1 MALVGQ
7 QQAFCSIIMNASNHV
22 KDIVSGSETTPFVS
36 LPLIYDPHRI
46 NDLDLCKASVMFV
59 EKVRAVDRSFSRQ
72 GLRYPQRLHP
82 ALGDLETLLPV

>member
-7 QQAFCSIIMNASNHV
+7 QQAFCSTIMNASNHV

-46 NDLDLCKASVMFV
+46 NDLDLCKASVMLV
-59 EKVRAVDRSFSRQ
+59 EKVRAVDRSFSQQ

-82 ALGDLETLLPV
+82 ALGDFEARLPV